1 MRLRSGE
8 ASGTEMG
15 ASPASDRRMEAK
27 RRRRRR
33 AASRG
38 PRSPDSWAP
47 CSPDARLSAPG
58 PGGLPTRARGPGRKG
73 ATSPA
78 GLPARTSPE
87 AERGLEGKD
96 APPGRGPP
104 GVLSLGRRGPGRE
117 GRSWSRRGGGARPRS
132 LARFPSAPAR
142 GLSVSQ
148 YFPFTS
154 AGVSNPEDLR
164 RGLHPGSSCWSLS
177 GSRLTS
183 LGFSLFIQK
192 STSQRYW
199 EAWTSCCRWKMLL
212 KLQSAE
218 TNI

>member
-1 MRLRSGE
+1 MGRRAGQRWGRLPPQPGVRG
-8 ASGTEMG
+8 
-15 ASPASDRRMEAK
+15 K

-33 AASRG
+33 AAPG
-38 PRSPDSWAP
+38 DPHSPDSWAP

-58 PGGLPTRARGPGRKG
+58 PGGAPTRARGPGRKG
-73 ATSPA
+73 ASSPA
-78 GLPARTSPE
+78 RLPAQTSPE
-87 AERGLEGKD
+87 AERGLEGTD

-117 GRSWSRRGGGARPRS
+117 GRSRSRRGGGARPRN

-148 YFPFTS
+148 SFPFTA

-164 RGLHPGSSCWSLS
+164 RGLHPRSSCWSLS

-183 LGFSLFIQK
+183 LGFRLLIQK

-212 KLQSAE
+212 KLQSADSSVP
-218 TNI
+218 